1 MRRAASVTLV
11 VVLIASA
18 CGDDAGSAV
27 STAATTTVPIT
38 TSSTTT
44 TATTTTTT
52 TVPTGPA
59 FISKGDRGPYVM
71 ALQTLLNCAGYGDLT
86 ADGVFGDL
94 TAAAVEKAQA
104 AAARQLTGEPDAETF
119 ALLARACDR
128 EDEVAFSDESL
139 SATVVGNVA
148 TGDVDRFSLQMQAGQ
163 VLTLEADPS
172 TNLRVEGA
180 DGSSVASEAG
190 GLVFE
195 SQLTQGYTVIVS
207 ATEPTTYL
215 LEIGLSAAETT
226 PTTEVSST
234 TVAPEPFNAADWIG
248 MEWSGDPPGGLVTFP
263 GATDC
268 VGEPSG
274 SVCHDYYAIVV
285 SYPGSFTSSGADNP
299 VEAMAWLNHSTGVY
313 VGDQLVWEI
322 VDAKVFE
329 APIGDLVLNV
339 CSPPGEERFVLAF
352 ADIVRGTVTGAIE
365 WDREAGAISVIPPD
379 RIQCVDGAGDTIAV
393 GPGFG

>member
-1 MRRAASVTLV
+1 VQRVAGVMLV
-11 VVLIASA
+11 FALIASA
-18 CGDDAGSAV
+18 CGDDAGSAP
-27 STAATTTVPIT
+27 TTAAATTVPVT

-44 TATTTTTT
+44 TTTTTTT
-52 TVPTGPA
+52 TVPSGPA
-59 FISKGDRGPYVM
+59 FVSKGDRGPYVV

-104 AAARQLTGEPDAETF
+104 AAARQLTGEPDVETF

-128 EDEVAFSDESL
+128 DEEVDFADDPL

-163 VLTLEADPS
+163 VLTLDTGAS
-172 TNLRVEGA
+172 VHLRVEGA
-180 DGSSVASEAG
+180 GGGSVSSEDG

-195 SQLTQGYTVIVS
+195 SPLTQGHTIIVS

-215 LEIGLSAAETT
+215 LEIGLSPAETT
-226 PTTEVSST
+226 PTTEAPGT
-234 TVAPEPFNAADWIG
+234 TVAPDPFNAADWIG
-248 MEWSGDPPGGLVTFP
+248 MEWSGDPPDGLVAFP

-268 VGEPSG
+268 IGEPSG

-285 SYPGSFTSSGADNP
+285 AHPGSFTSSGADNP
-299 VEAMAWLNHSTGVY
+299 VEAMAWLTHDTGAY
-313 VGDQLVWEI
+313 LGDHVVWKI

-339 CSPPGEERFVLAF
+339 CRPPAEERFVLAF
-352 ADIVRGTVTGAIE
+352 ADINRGTVTGAIE
-365 WDREAGAISVIPPD
+365 WDWEAGDISLIPPD
-379 RIQCVDGAGDTIAV
+379 RIVCVDGAGDTIAV